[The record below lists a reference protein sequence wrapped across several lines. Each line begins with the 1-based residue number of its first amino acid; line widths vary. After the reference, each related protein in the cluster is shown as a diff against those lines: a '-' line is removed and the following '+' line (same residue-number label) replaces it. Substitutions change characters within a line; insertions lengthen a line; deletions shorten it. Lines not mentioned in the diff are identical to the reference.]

1 VTPTVLFTTNFSY
14 VAITITHN
22 ACNLIESPSRD
33 IFGFS
38 TGVFIFFSMRPFMAK
53 EMFITSKR
61 HIFMVKR
68 YLLSEQISPD
78 DFAEKSKNVSQVE
91 AFLFC

>member
-1 VTPTVLFTTNFSY
+1 
-14 VAITITHN
+14 
-22 ACNLIESPSRD
+22 
-33 IFGFS
+33 
-38 TGVFIFFSMRPFMAK
+38 MRPFMAK

>member
-1 VTPTVLFTTNFSY
+1 
-14 VAITITHN
+14 
-22 ACNLIESPSRD
+22 
-33 IFGFS
+33 
-38 TGVFIFFSMRPFMAK
+38 MRPFMAK

-91 AFLFC
+91 AFLFCWACPLFNDSANDEFAIKTSKT